1 MKLLLDIK
9 DEKAVFFMELLKNF
23 SFVKFKKLS
32 PEKSEQDRT
41 EEILNGLREAVEE
54 VNLIKAGKL
63 KGRPAEDLINEL

>member
-9 DEKAVFFMELLKNF
+9 DEKAAFFMELLKNF